1 MKKVR
6 DFMNCNVICVSP
18 EDSIFE
24 TAKIFSEKNISGA
37 PVVKDG
43 RILGV
48 ISISDII
55 RFISM
60 KLQKTEI
67 SQIPSLSLLLF
78 DFIRS
83 SKDYLTFKKE
93 IGKISKTKVRNVM
106 STKVVC
112 ISPDASIIEAA
123 SLMEKNDV
131 NRLPVVENEKLVGI
145 IAREDLIKALIE

>member
-6 DFMNCNVICVSP
+6 DFMNCNVICLSP
-18 EDSIFE
+18 EDSIFDA
-24 TAKIFSEKNISGA
+24 AKIFSEKNISGA

-43 RILGV
+43 KIVGIL
-48 ISISDII
+48 SISDII
-55 RFISM
+55 RFVSM

-83 SKDYLTFKKE
+83 SKDYIVFKKE
-93 IGKISKTKVRNVM
+93 IGKISKAKIKNAM

-112 ISPDASIIEAA
+112 INPEASIIEAA

-131 NRLPVVENEKLVGI
+131 NRLPVVENDKLVGI

>member
-6 DFMNCNVICVSP
+6 DFMSCNVICLSP
-18 EDSIFE
+18 EDSIFDA
-24 TAKIFSEKNISGA
+24 AKVFSEKNISGA

-43 RILGV
+43 KIVGI

-60 KLQKTEI
+60 KLQKADI

-83 SKDYLTFKKE
+83 SKDYLVFKKE
-93 IGKISKTKVRNVM
+93 IGKISRAKVKNAM
-106 STKVVC
+106 STKVIC
-112 ISPDASIIEAA
+112 ISPEASIIEAA

-145 IAREDLIKALIE
+145 IAREDLVKALIE

>member
-6 DFMNCNVICVSP
+6 DFMNCKVISLNP

-24 TAKIFSEKNISGA
+24 AAKVFSEKNISGA

-43 RILGV
+43 KVVGV
-48 ISISDII
+48 ISTSDII
-55 RFISM
+55 RFISI
-60 KLQKTEI
+60 KLKKEEI
-67 SQIPSLSLLLF
+67 SQAPSLSLLLF
-78 DFIRS
+78 DFIKS

-93 IGKISKTKVRNVM
+93 VGRISRTKIKNVM
-106 STKVVC
+106 STEVVC
-112 ISPDASIIEAA
+112 INPEASIIEAA

-145 IAREDLIKALIE
+145 ITREDLIRALIE

>member
-6 DFMNCNVICVSP
+6 DFMNCNVICLSP
-18 EDSIFE
+18 EDSIFDA
-24 TAKIFSEKNISGA
+24 AKIFSEKNISGA

-43 RILGV
+43 KIVGI

-60 KLQKTEI
+60 KLQKTETPL
-67 SQIPSLSLLLF
+67 PSLSLLIF
-78 DFIRS
+78 EFIKS

-93 IGKISKTKVRNVM
+93 MKKISKVKVKDVM
-106 STKVVC
+106 STRVVC
-112 ISPDASIIEAA
+112 ISPEASIIEAA

-131 NRLPVVENEKLVGI
+131 NRLPVVENDKLVGI
-145 IAREDLIKALIE
+145 IAREDLVKAIIE

>member
-6 DFMNCNVICVSP
+6 DFMNCNVICLDP
-18 EDSIFE
+18 ENSIFDA
-24 TAKIFSEKNISGA
+24 AKIFSEKNISGA

-43 RILGV
+43 KIVGI

-60 KLQKTEI
+60 KLQKAETPL
-67 SQIPSLSLLLF
+67 PSLSLLIF
-78 DFIRS
+78 EFIKS

-93 IGKISKTKVRNVM
+93 MKKISKVKVKDVM
-106 STKVVC
+106 STRVVC
-112 ISPDASIIEAA
+112 ISPEASIIEAA

-131 NRLPVVENEKLVGI
+131 NRLPVVENDKLVGI
-145 IAREDLIKALIE
+145 IAREDLVKAIIE

>member
-6 DFMNCNVICVSP
+6 DFMNCNVICLDP
-18 EDSIFE
+18 ENSIFDA
-24 TAKIFSEKNISGA
+24 AKIFSEKNISGA

-43 RILGV
+43 KIVGI

-60 KLQKTEI
+60 KLQKTETPL
-67 SQIPSLSLLLF
+67 PSLSLLIF
-78 DFIRS
+78 EFIKS

-93 IGKISKTKVRNVM
+93 MKKISKVKVKDVM
-106 STKVVC
+106 STRVVC
-112 ISPDASIIEAA
+112 ISPEASIIEAA

-131 NRLPVVENEKLVGI
+131 NRLPVVENDKLVGI
-145 IAREDLIKALIE
+145 IAREDLVKAIIE